1 MEEQEIYLSVI
12 SPVYNEEAHI
22 VELYFR
28 LSKVLSNLGKP
39 YEIIFIDDG
48 STDKTYPLIKDLKLR
63 DDKIKIIKFIRS
75 FGQHLA
81 IIAGFNQ
88 AKGKVVV
95 SIEGS
100 LKSPPEEIPNLLT
113 ELDKG
118 YDVVI
123 GSTGV
128 QHIHVIFR
136 PIIHLI
142 NWFVSKLTG
151 TPISDYECLLM
162 AYKRGAVK
170 MILQCRERTPFIKAL
185 IGWLGLKAGEVELS
199 MNKNYSST
207 KTIFDLLKTD
217 FELITSFST
226 LPIRFLSSVG
236 VFMGSLAIILGILW
250 LIQSFILG
258 AASRIIIA
266 FLSILFGIQLFGLAF
281 LSKYVAKIYLQIQG
295 RPYYIIEEVIE

>member
-1 MEEQEIYLSVI
+1 MEEQEVYLSVI
-12 SPVYNEEAHI
+12 SPVYNEEAHV

-28 LSKVLSNLGKP
+28 LSKVLAKLGKS

-48 STDKTYPLIKDLKLR
+48 SIDKTYLLIKDLKVR
-63 DDKIKIIKFIRS
+63 DDKIKIIKFIRT

-88 AKGKVVV
+88 AKGKVIV
-95 SIEGS
+95 SIDGG
-100 LKSPPEEIPNLLT
+100 LKSPPEVIPNLLE

-123 GSTGV
+123 GSRGMKHV
-128 QHIHVIFR
+128 HILFR
-136 PIIHLI
+136 PIVHLI

-151 TPISDYECLLM
+151 TQISDYEFLLM

-185 IGWLGLKAGEVELS
+185 VGWLGLKTCEVEVDTYNS
-199 MNKNYSST
+199 P
-207 KTIFDLLKTD
+207 KTVFDLLKTD

-226 LPIRFLSSVG
+226 LPIRFLSSIG
-236 VFMGSLAIILGILW
+236 VFMGSLAIILGIFW

-258 AASRIIIA
+258 VGDKLIIA

>member
-1 MEEQEIYLSVI
+1 MEEQQVDLSVI
-12 SPVYNEEAHI
+12 SPVYNEEANI

-28 LSKVLSNLGKP
+28 LSKVLAKLGKS

-48 STDKTYPLIKDLKLR
+48 STDRTYPLIKDLKVR

-75 FGQHLA
+75 FGQYLA
-81 IIAGFNQ
+81 VIAGFNQ
-88 AKGKVVV
+88 AKGKIVV
-95 SIEGS
+95 SIEGN
-100 LKSPPEEIPNLLT
+100 LKSPPEEIPNLLA

-118 YDVVI
+118 NDVVV

-128 QHIHVIFR
+128 QHINVIFR
-136 PIIHLI
+136 PIVHIV

-151 TPISDYECLLM
+151 IPITDYECLLM

-170 MILQCRERTPFIKAL
+170 MILQCRERTPFIRAL
-185 IGWLGLKAGEVELS
+185 IGWLGLKVGEVTLG
-199 MNKNYSST
+199 MDKLHSST
-207 KTIFDLLKTD
+207 KIVSDLLKTD

-226 LPIRFLSSVG
+226 LPIRFLSSIG

-250 LIQSFILG
+250 VIQSFILG
-258 AASRIIIA
+258 IGNSLMIA

-281 LSKYVAKIYLQIQG
+281 LSKYVAKIYVQIQG
-295 RPYYIIEEVIE
+295 RPYYIIDEVIE